1 MNNNETNTCVYKEY
15 ERLKGLFL
23 GGNED
28 KLPLVDELLKKVAF
42 LTVELRGLEKTIKKQ
57 GTVQVS
63 NKGTTRR
70 GLEKTIKK
78 QGTVQVSNK
87 GTTRTNPNLKSY
99 LSMLSV
105 YQGIIKTLN
114 SILDT
119 DITGEDDAF
128 DEFMKKAIEER

>member
-1 MNNNETNTCVYKEY
+1 MNNDVNTCVYKEY

-23 GGNED
+23 SGNED
-28 KLPLVDELLKKVAF
+28 KLPLVDELLKKV
-42 LTVELRGLEKTIKKQ
+42 LEKTLKKQ
-57 GTVQVS
+57 GMVQ
-63 NKGTTRR
+63 
-70 GLEKTIKK
+70 I
-78 QGTVQVSNK
+78 SNK

-119 DITGEDDAF
+119 DVTEEDDAF
-128 DEFMKKAIEER
+128 DEFIKKAVEER

>member
-1 MNNNETNTCVYKEY
+1 MSNNETNTCVYKEY

-23 GGNED
+23 NGNED

-42 LTVELRGLEKTIKKQ
+42 LTVEL
-57 GTVQVS
+57 
-63 NKGTTRR
+63 R

-119 DITGEDDAF
+119 DISEEDDAF

>member
-1 MNNNETNTCVYKEY
+1 MNNNEINTCVYKEY

-23 GGNED
+23 NGNED
-28 KLPLVDELLKKVAF
+28 KLPLVDELLKI
-42 LTVELRGLEKTIKKQ
+42 EL
-57 GTVQVS
+57 
-63 NKGTTRR
+63 R

-119 DITGEDDAF
+119 DISEEDDAF

>member
-1 MNNNETNTCVYKEY
+1 MNNDVNTCVYKEY

-23 GGNED
+23 SGNED

-42 LTVELRGLEKTIKKQ
+42 LTIELRGLEKTIKKQ

-63 NKGTTRR
+63 N
-70 GLEKTIKK
+70 
-78 QGTVQVSNK
+78 N
-87 GTTRTNPNLKSY
+87 GTTRTNPSLKSY

-119 DITGEDDAF
+119 DVIEEDDAF
-128 DEFMKKAIEER
+128 DEFIKKAVEER

>member
-1 MNNNETNTCVYKEY
+1 MSNDDSNCVYKEY

-23 GGNED
+23 NGNED
-28 KLPLVDELLKKVAF
+28 KLPLVDELLKKEAF
-42 LTVELRGLEKTIKKQ
+42 LIVELRSLERAIRKQ

-63 NKGTTRR
+63 NKGM
-70 GLEKTIKK
+70 
-78 QGTVQVSNK
+78 
-87 GTTRTNPNLKSY
+87 TRTNPNLKAY

-105 YQGIIKTLN
+105 YQGIVKTLN

-119 DITGEDDAF
+119 EVTDEDDAF

>member
-23 GGNED
+23 NGNED

-42 LTVELRGLEKTIKKQ
+42 LTVELR
-57 GTVQVS
+57 S
-63 NKGTTRR
+63 
-70 GLEKTIKK
+70 LEKTIKK

-119 DITGEDDAF
+119 DISEPSTNSSKKRLRKDEQLLLGILRQGE
-128 DEFMKKAIEER
+128 KR

>member
-1 MNNNETNTCVYKEY
+1 MNNDVNTCVYKEY

-23 GGNED
+23 SGNED

-63 NKGTTRR
+63 NKGTTR
-70 GLEKTIKK
+70 
-78 QGTVQVSNK
+78 
-87 GTTRTNPNLKSY
+87 TNPNLKSY

-105 YQGIIKTLN
+105 YQGTLN

-119 DITGEDDAF
+119 DVTEEDDAF